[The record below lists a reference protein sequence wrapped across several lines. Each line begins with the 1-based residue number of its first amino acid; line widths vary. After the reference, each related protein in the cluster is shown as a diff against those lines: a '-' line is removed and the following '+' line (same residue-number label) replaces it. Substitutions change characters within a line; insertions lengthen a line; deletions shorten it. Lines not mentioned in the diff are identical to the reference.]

1 MVAESIFWILA
12 VFGLTN
18 GLSTAGIFTPM
29 WGKLKASKNYFLHQL
44 GEMCLC
50 PKCLGFWVGG
60 AFSFLYRSLTD
71 CLFVDMCIA
80 SATTWMLY
88 AISCK
93 LVGACR
99 V

>member
-18 GLSTAGIFTPM
+18 GLSTAGIFSPM
-29 WGKLKASKNYFLHQL
+29 WNKLNGSSNYVLHQV
-44 GEMCLC
+44 GEMGLC

-60 AFSFLYRSLTD
+60 VFSVMYQPLTSS
-71 CLFVDMCIA
+71 LFVDMCVA